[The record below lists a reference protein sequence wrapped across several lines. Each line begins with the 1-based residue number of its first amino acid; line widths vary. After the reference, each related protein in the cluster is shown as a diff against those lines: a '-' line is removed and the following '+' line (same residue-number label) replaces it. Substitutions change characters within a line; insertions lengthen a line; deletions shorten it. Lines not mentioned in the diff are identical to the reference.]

1 MQSKDQT
8 QEIRG
13 KHDEGM
19 SGNNREYDW
28 MANES
33 QWTILRISRDRK
45 RQKKSESKKNHRLL

>member
-33 QWTILRISRDRK
+33 Q
-45 RQKKSESKKNHRLL
+45 